1 MSKTSRFGNNNESK
15 RIKRKPV
22 NVYLAESER
31 HKPLSSTES
40 FGLINY
46 DPIVGWHERNLLG
59 ANAEG
64 FNDEHFSTNYLK
76 RSDGL
81 PGARL

>member
-1 MSKTSRFGNNNESK
+1 MSRSFRFGSNNESK
-15 RIKRKPV
+15 RIKRKPI
-22 NVYLAESER
+22 NVSFAESER

-46 DPIVGWHERNLLG
+46 DPVVGWYERNLLG
-59 ANAEG
+59 ADADG
-64 FNDEHFSTNYLK
+64 LNDEHFSTNHLR

-81 PGARL
+81 PGTRL